1 MKKINDLSC
10 IDLYCRIINPGDGSY
25 PEYESGTWR
34 ISNYF
39 GILQRIGDHTSQFRK
54 YNTCVIHNFRNTG
67 TGFAQYP
74 GKAV

>member
-1 MKKINDLSC
+1 MKKSMIYRVL
-10 IDLYCRIINPGDGSY
+10 IYIAGLLILAMESY

-34 ISNYF
+34 ISNHF